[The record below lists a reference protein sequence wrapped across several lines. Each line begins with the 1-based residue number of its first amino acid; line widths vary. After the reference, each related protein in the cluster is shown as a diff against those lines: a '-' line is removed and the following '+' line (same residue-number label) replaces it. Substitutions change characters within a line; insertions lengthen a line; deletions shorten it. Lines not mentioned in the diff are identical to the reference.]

1 MNRNTFMLKRFIF
14 ISLIPLVI
22 SIKNKTILNVTNN
35 LNISYIKEEIG
46 KYEKQYID
54 LYAKSSKN
62 EESFCDKIDSNIKLF
77 QNIQNKLINIETDID
92 KGILN
97 SMEMKEFLNMR
108 GDISFSIQNIEII
121 IKKLQRKKKFCV
133 NNDNEFEIVK
143 KNIKAKNQKNKED
156 LVKSINHILKINN
169 DL

>member
-1 MNRNTFMLKRFIF
+1 MNRNIFMLIKFII

-143 KNIKAKNQKNKED
+143 KHIKAKNQKNKED

>member
-1 MNRNTFMLKRFIF
+1 MNRNTFILIRFIF
-14 ISLIPLVI
+14 ISLIPQVI
-22 SIKNKTILNVTNN
+22 SFKNKTILNITNN
-35 LNISYIKEEIG
+35 LNISYIKEEIR

-54 LYAKSSKN
+54 LYGKSSKN
-62 EESFCDKIDSNIKLF
+62 EESFCDKIESNIKLF
-77 QNIQNKLINIETDID
+77 QNIKNKLINIENEID

-97 SMEMKEFLNMR
+97 SMEMKDFLNMR

-156 LVKSINHILKINN
+156 LVKSFNHILKINN

>member
-1 MNRNTFMLKRFIF
+1 MNRNTFMLIRFIF